1 MFHDIYEFADA
12 LKSILEKRIEDSE
25 IEVREVEKNNSVI
38 LTGITVRQKGSPIAP
53 NIYVNRLFEAYQ
65 DGMEVQEIVGE
76 IERICQSEKETALH
90 DFHVEELTD
99 FEKIRDKISLK
110 LVNAERNKKRL
121 ETMPHHT
128 FLDLAVI
135 YDVRVTEI
143 NDAVGSVAVTND
155 MMKAW
160 DVTEEQLYELAL
172 QNALRMDRGVVKPLE
187 SLMQEWFG
195 GDVKTDEEK
204 HTYKNFDIS
213 IAEEIQETA
222 LYVATNQSK
231 TNGASIMLFPN
242 FPDTVGMLL
251 GDYFVLPSSIHEIL
265 LLPADGAMEPDAL
278 IQIVHEVNASTVAA
292 EEVLSENVYR
302 YDVAKKELSVIEA

>member
-25 IEVREVEKNNSVI
+25 IEVSEVEKNNSVI
-38 LTGITVRQKGSPIAP
+38 LTGITVRQKGSHIAP

-76 IERICQSEKETALH
+76 IERICQSEKETALQ

-99 FEKIRDKISLK
+99 FEKIRDKISFKLINAGKNKNRLK
-110 LVNAERNKKRL
+110 
-121 ETMPHHT
+121 TMTHRM

-135 YDVRVTEI
+135 YDVRVTQI
-143 NDAVGSVAVTND
+143 ADVVGSVAVTND

-160 DVTEEQLYELAL
+160 DVTEEQLYELSL

-195 GDVKTDEEK
+195 DDAETDEK
-204 HTYKNFDIS
+204 DYTYKDFDIS

-222 LYVATNQSK
+222 LYVATNRSK
-231 TNGASIMLFPN
+231 TNGAAVVLYPYLL
-242 FPDTVGMLL
+242 DTVGTLL
-251 GDYFVLPSSIHEIL
+251 GDFFILPSSIHEIL
-265 LLPADGAMEPDAL
+265 LLPADGAMESSEL
-278 IQIVHEVNASTVAA
+278 LKMVHEVNASTVAA

>member
-1 MFHDIYEFADA
+1 MFQTIYEFADA
-12 LKSILEKRIEDSE
+12 LKGILEKRIEDSE
-25 IEVREVEKNNSVI
+25 IEVSEVEKNNSVI
-38 LTGITVRQKGSPIAP
+38 LTGITVRQKGSSIAP
-53 NIYVNRLFEAYQ
+53 NIYINKFYEAYQ
-65 DGMEVQEIVGE
+65 DGMEVQEIVGK
-76 IERICQSEKETALH
+76 IERICQSEKEATLQHFQIKEFA
-90 DFHVEELTD
+90 DFG
-99 FEKIRDKISLK
+99 KIRNKIGLK
-110 LVNAERNKKRL
+110 LVNAGKNKNRL
-121 ETMPHHT
+121 KSMPCRM

-135 YDVRVTEI
+135 YDVRVTQI
-143 NDAVGSVAVTND
+143 ADVVGSVAVTND

-172 QNALRMDRGVVKPLE
+172 QNAVKQDRGVVKPLE

-195 GDVKTDEEK
+195 GDVKTDEKK

-265 LLPADGAMEPDAL
+265 LLPADGAMESSEL
-278 IQIVHEVNASTVAA
+278 LRMVHEVNASVVAA

-302 YDVAKKELSVIEA
+302 YDVKNKTLSVIEA

>member
-1 MFHDIYEFADA
+1 M
-12 LKSILEKRIEDSE
+12 
-25 IEVREVEKNNSVI
+25 
-38 LTGITVRQKGSPIAP
+38 
-53 NIYVNRLFEAYQ
+53 
-65 DGMEVQEIVGE
+65 
-76 IERICQSEKETALH
+76 
-90 DFHVEELTD
+90 EELTD

-121 ETMPHHT
+121 ETMPHRT
-128 FLDLAVI
+128 FLDLAI
-135 YDVRVTEI
+135 TYDVRVTEI

-155 MMKAW
+155 MMKACG
-160 DVTEEQLYELAL
+160 VKEEQLHELAL

-195 GDVKTDEEK
+195 DDAETDEK
-204 HTYKNFDIS
+204 DYTYKDFDIS

-222 LYVATNQSK
+222 LYVATNRSQA
-231 TNGASIMLFPN
+231 NGAAVLLY
-242 FPDTVGMLL
+242 PDLLDSVGTLL
-251 GDYFVLPSSIHEIL
+251 GDYFVLPSSIHETL

>member
-1 MFHDIYEFADA
+1 MFHDIYVFADA
-12 LKSILEKRIEDSE
+12 LKSILEKRMEDSE

-38 LTGITVRQKGSPIAP
+38 LTGIAIRQKASPIAR
-53 NIYVNRLFEAYQ
+53 NIYINKFYEAYQ
-65 DGMEVQEIVGE
+65 DGMELQEIAGE
-76 IERICQSEKETALH
+76 IERICQSEKEPALQ
-90 DFHVEELTD
+90 DFHIKELAD

-121 ETMPHHT
+121 ETMPHRA

-143 NDAVGSVAVTND
+143 DDAVGSIAVTND
-155 MMKAW
+155 MMEAW
-160 DVTEEQLYELAL
+160 GVKEEQLYELAL
-172 QNALRMDRGVVKPLE
+172 QNAVKQDRGVVKPME
-187 SLMQEWFG
+187 SLLQTLFG
-195 GDVKTDEEK
+195 SGEKTEEET
-204 HTYKNFDIS
+204 HHYKDFDIS

-242 FPDTVGMLL
+242 FLDTVGMLL
-251 GDYFVLPSSIHEIL
+251 GDYFVLPSSIHETL
-265 LLPADGAMEPDAL
+265 LLPADGAMESDAL

-302 YDVAKKELSVIEA
+302 YDVKKKEISVIEA

>member
-12 LKSILEKRIEDSE
+12 LKSILEKRMEDSE

-38 LTGITVRQKGSPIAP
+38 LTGITVRQKGSSIAP
-53 NIYVNRLFEAYQ
+53 NIYINKFYEAYQ
-65 DGMEVQEIVGE
+65 DGMELQEIVGE
-76 IERICQSEKETALH
+76 IARICKSEKEPALQ

-99 FEKIRDKISLK
+99 FEKIRDKISFK
-110 LVNAERNKKRL
+110 LVNAEKNKNRL
-121 ETMPHHT
+121 KTMTHRM
-128 FLDLAVI
+128 FLDLAI
-135 YDVRVTEI
+135 TYDVRVTEI

-172 QNALRMDRGVVKPLE
+172 QNAVKQDRGVVKPLE
-187 SLMQEWFG
+187 SLMQTLIGSGE
-195 GDVKTDEEK
+195 KTQEET
-204 HTYKNFDIS
+204 HHYKGFDIR

-222 LYVATNQSK
+222 LYVATNRSQ
-231 TNGASIMLFPN
+231 TNGAAVLLY
-242 FPDTVGMLL
+242 PDLLDSVGTML
-251 GDYFVLPSSIHEIL
+251 GDFFILPSSIHETL
-265 LLPADGAMEPDAL
+265 LLPADGGMEPDAL

>member
-12 LKSILEKRIEDSE
+12 LKGILEKRIEDSE
-25 IEVREVEKNNSVI
+25 IEVSEVEKNNSVI

-76 IERICQSEKETALH
+76 IERICQSEKETALQ

-110 LVNAERNKKRL
+110 LVNAGKNKNRL
-121 ETMPHHT
+121 KTMTHRM
-128 FLDLAVI
+128 FLDLAI
-135 YDVRVTEI
+135 TYDVRVTEI

-160 DVTEEQLYELAL
+160 NVTEEQLYELAL
-172 QNALRMDRGVVKPLE
+172 QNAVKQDRGVVKPLE
-187 SLMQEWFG
+187 SLIQEWVG
-195 GDVKTDEEK
+195 GDAKTEEET
-204 HTYKNFDIS
+204 HHYKDFDIS

-222 LYVATNQSK
+222 LYVATNRSK
-231 TNGASIMLFPN
+231 TNGAAVLLY
-242 FPDTVGMLL
+242 PDLLDSVGTLL
-251 GDYFVLPSSIHEIL
+251 GDYFVLPSSIHETL
-265 LLPADGAMEPDAL
+265 LLPADVGMEPDAL
-278 IQIVHEVNASTVAA
+278 IQMVHEVNETTVAA

-302 YDVAKKELSVIEA
+302 YDVAKKALSMIEA

>member
-25 IEVREVEKNNSVI
+25 IEVSEVEKNNSVI

-76 IERICQSEKETALH
+76 IERICQSEKETALQH
-90 DFHVEELTD
+90 FQIKELADFG
-99 FEKIRDKISLK
+99 KIRNKISLK
-110 LVNAERNKKRL
+110 LVNVERNEKRL
-121 ETMPHHT
+121 ETMPHRM
-128 FLDLAVI
+128 FLDLAI
-135 YDVRVTEI
+135 TYDVRVTQI
-143 NDAVGSVAVTND
+143 ADAVGSVAVTND

-172 QNALRMDRGVVKPLE
+172 QNAVKQDRGVVKPLE

-195 GDVKTDEEK
+195 GDTETDEK
-204 HTYKNFDIS
+204 DYTYKDFDIS

-222 LYVATNQSK
+222 LYVATNRSK
-231 TNGASIMLFPN
+231 TNGAAVVLYPYLL
-242 FPDTVGMLL
+242 DTVGTFL
-251 GDYFVLPSSIHEIL
+251 GDFFILPSSIHEIL
-265 LLPADGAMEPDAL
+265 LLPADGAMESSEL
-278 IQIVHEVNASTVAA
+278 LRMVHEVNASTVAA

-302 YDVAKKELSVIEA
+302 YDVAKKSLSVIGA

>member
-12 LKSILEKRIEDSE
+12 LKSILEKRMEDSE

-38 LTGITVRQKGSPIAP
+38 LTGITVRQKGSSIAP
-53 NIYVNRLFEAYQ
+53 NIYINKFYEAYQ
-65 DGMEVQEIVGE
+65 DGMELQEIVGE
-76 IERICQSEKETALH
+76 IERICKSEKEPALQ

-99 FEKIRDKISLK
+99 FEKIRDKISFK
-110 LVNAERNKKRL
+110 LVNAEKNKNRL
-121 ETMPHHT
+121 KTMTHRM
-128 FLDLAVI
+128 FLDLAI
-135 YDVRVTEI
+135 TYDVRVTEI

-172 QNALRMDRGVVKPLE
+172 QNAVKQDRGVVKPLE

-195 GDVKTDEEK
+195 GDAETDEK
-204 HTYKNFDIS
+204 DHTYKDFDIS

-265 LLPADGAMEPDAL
+265 LLPADGAMESSEL
-278 IQIVHEVNASTVAA
+278 LKMVHEVNATAVEA
-292 EEVLSENVYR
+292 EEVLSENIYR
-302 YDVAKKELSVIEA
+302 YDVAKKTLSVIEA

>member
-1 MFHDIYEFADA
+1 
-12 LKSILEKRIEDSE
+12 
-25 IEVREVEKNNSVI
+25 
-38 LTGITVRQKGSPIAP
+38 
-53 NIYVNRLFEAYQ
+53 
-65 DGMEVQEIVGE
+65 
-76 IERICQSEKETALH
+76 
-90 DFHVEELTD
+90 
-99 FEKIRDKISLK
+99 
-110 LVNAERNKKRL
+110 
-121 ETMPHHT
+121 
-128 FLDLAVI
+128 
-135 YDVRVTEI
+135 
-143 NDAVGSVAVTND
+143 
-155 MMKAW
+155 MK
-160 DVTEEQLYELAL
+160 Q
-172 QNALRMDRGVVKPLE
+172 DRGVVKPLE

-195 GDVKTDEEK
+195 GDVKTDEKK

-265 LLPADGAMEPDAL
+265 LLPADGAMESSEL
-278 IQIVHEVNASTVAA
+278 LKMVHEVNASTVAA